1 MLPASY
7 LWLWE
12 ELDACCFQKWT
23 ISSWC
28 FKGSFKFR
36 QMWRWLFLASG
47 HFGKDAVLQQAP
59 KSREY
64 VATDFLGGFEG
75 G

>member
-1 MLPASY
+1 ML
-7 LWLWE
+7 LGCCLLLWE

-47 HFGKDAVLQQAP
+47 HFGRDAGFPAGSQKERV
-59 KSREY
+59 
-64 VATDFLGGFEG
+64 GGNRLHG
-75 G
+75 GL